1 MVRDRGQASSSTGA
15 PARPRPWYTTAFGRD
30 YLARYAHRTDSD
42 ARAEVRFLS
51 RLLGPAPGKLVLDLC
66 CGAGRHSRALARAG
80 YRVVGVDL
88 SAPLL
93 HEAHRAAIPRLQLCL
108 RADARRLPLRDGV
121 FDGAVNLFTSF
132 GYFEREEEDLEVLC
146 AVCGALKPGGLF
158 VLDFFN
164 LAPTVSRLVPRT
176 ESRLKDA
183 CVVEERRYDPR
194 RRRLEKTIRCEES
207 RGLSAPLELL
217 ESVRAY
223 SPEELA
229 AMLRRAGLA
238 TAERFGDLRGSP
250 FDARNSPR
258 CVLVGRKDPV

>member
-1 MVRDRGQASSSTGA
+1 M
-15 PARPRPWYTTAFGRD
+15 TAFGRD

-51 RLLGPAPGKLVLDLC
+51 RVLGAAPGKLVLDLC
-66 CGAGRHSRALARAG
+66 CGAGRHSRALAHAG

-93 HEAHRAAIPRLQLCL
+93 EEARQAASSAPLLYL

-132 GYFEREEEDLEVLC
+132 GYFEKEEEDLEVLC
-146 AVCGALKPGGLF
+146 AVRKALKPGGPF

-164 LAPTVSRLVPRT
+164 LAPTLSRLVPRT
-176 ESRLKDA
+176 ESKVKGAR
-183 CVVEERRYDPR
+183 VVEERRYDPQ
-194 RRRLEKTIRCEES
+194 RRRLEKTIRCGRFQGS
-207 RGLSAPLELL
+207 PAPLELL

-223 SPEELA
+223 APEELA
-229 AMLRRAGLA
+229 GMLRSAGLA
-238 TAERFGDLRGSP
+238 PAERFGDLRGTP

-258 CVLVGRKDPV
+258 CVLVGRKGPA